1 MFHRC
6 LDYWVWL
13 LEIMFCFVSG
23 KKNDSQLLLKIFVS
37 LSVPNWTY
45 LFFVSRMCNIHLLNF
60 LALYFYLFLFFL
72 YFYLI
77 LHMQSFSL
85 WVQFFFSIINYTPLQ
100 ENAYLTPPWMPLHG
114 NPPVL
119 GVPWM
124 PLDQHTS
131 SPPPNP
137 SLTFRPC
144 IIHRH
149 CSPPPLRI
157 WLW

>member
-6 LDYWVWL
+6 LDYWVL
-13 LEIMFCFVSG
+13 LIEIMVFFFFQVR
-23 KKNDSQLLLKIFVS
+23 KMTPQLLLKIFVS
-37 LSVPNWTY
+37 LSVLNWTY

-60 LALYFYLFLFFL
+60 LALYFYL
-72 YFYLI
+72 I
-77 LHMQSFSL
+77 LHMQSLISEFS
-85 WVQFFFSIINYTPLQ
+85 FFFSIINYTPLQ
-100 ENAYLTPPWMPLHG
+100 ENAYLTPPWMPFHG

-131 SPPPNP
+131 SPPAKPR
-137 SLTFRPC
+137 LTFRPC
-144 IIHRH
+144 FIHRR
-149 CSPPPLRI
+149 CSPPPLHV